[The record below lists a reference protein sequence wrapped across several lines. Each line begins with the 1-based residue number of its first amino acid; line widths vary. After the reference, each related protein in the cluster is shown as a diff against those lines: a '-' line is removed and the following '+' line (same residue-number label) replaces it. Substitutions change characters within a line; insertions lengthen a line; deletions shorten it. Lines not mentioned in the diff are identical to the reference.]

1 MRYGNKIIQGNT
13 SPRQT
18 KAELVEQIKTMN
30 HNYQVLHE
38 QHERGYTYSI
48 KTIRDLESKL
58 EIARKAL
65 EVATDA
71 LSKIDAF
78 SCHRKGA
85 IEIIAGMTSIAN
97 RALYEIT
104 SITKKD

>member
-13 SPRQT
+13 SPHQT

-65 EVATDA
+65 EDIKSDYELYAKQGCRMDPNETDMYNYACKA
-71 LSKIDAF
+71 LEQIE
-78 SCHRKGA
+78 HKGQQ
-85 IEIIAGMTSIAN
+85 
-97 RALYEIT
+97 
-104 SITKKD
+104 

>member
-13 SPRQT
+13 SPHQT
-18 KAELVEQIKTMN
+18 KAGLIEQIKTMN

-65 EVATDA
+65 KELWQATHYDTDGYLGKTIQHA
-71 LSKIDAF
+71 L
-78 SCHRKGA
+78 
-85 IEIIAGMTSIAN
+85 EQ
-97 RALYEIT
+97 IT
-104 SITKKD
+104 HDNSEKPNSQEHKE

>member
-48 KTIRDLESKL
+48 NTIRDLESKL

-65 EVATDA
+65 KEIDWCAQDYARAQEA
-71 LSKIDAF
+71 LEQIE
-78 SCHRKGA
+78 HKGQQ
-85 IEIIAGMTSIAN
+85 
-97 RALYEIT
+97 
-104 SITKKD
+104 